1 MTVENGGNGG
11 RLESLDALRGFDMIW
26 ITGLS
31 GLVATIGLQL
41 PGGEAS
47 WLFRQ
52 MCHVEWNG
60 RHFIDTIYPLF
71 IFIAGISFPFS
82 FARQRERG
90 DSSLRM
96 HLKVLKRAALL
107 VVLGLVYNGSL
118 NGEAWPFR
126 WASVLGRIGLTWM
139 LAAFV
144 YMHTGVRT
152 RLLLVAALLAGYWAV
167 LLNCVSPLAPAGASP
182 LSLEGCFMGFLDTFL
197 TPGTFWEKGIFEP
210 SGVPMSVVSVGTA
223 LLGMTAGDI
232 VRAAR
237 WTPGRKAAVL
247 LCAGIVL
254 LAAGLCVSLSVPVNK
269 KLWTPSYTLCVGGY
283 SFLVFALFYWLID
296 VRGLRGWATPFTWV
310 GMNAIALYMMQ
321 ALVPMGA
328 VSMRLT
334 GWFAALVP
342 TAAHDVVIVAGHV
355 SLTLLAAAFLYR
367 HKVFFKV

>member
-1 MTVENGGNGG
+1 MTVENGGNDG

-26 ITGLS
+26 ITGFS

-60 RHFIDTIYPLF
+60 LHFIDTIYPLF
-71 IFIAGISFPFS
+71 IFIAGIAFPFS

-223 LLGMTAGDI
+223 LLGMTAGDSAGAGQNDAK
-232 VRAAR
+232 VASRAFTELYAYFDPKDDGQKYER
-237 WTPGRKAAVL
+237 GRAERAM
-247 LCAGIVL
+247 
-254 LAAGLCVSLSVPVNK
+254 N
-269 KLWTPSYTLCVGGY
+269 LWTGK
-283 SFLVFALFYWLID
+283 
-296 VRGLRGWATPFTWV
+296 LRKDQKFDGTVEEET
-310 GMNAIALYMMQ
+310 I
-321 ALVPMGA
+321 
-328 VSMRLT
+328 
-334 GWFAALVP
+334 
-342 TAAHDVVIVAGHV
+342 
-355 SLTLLAAAFLYR
+355 SLDED
-367 HKVFFKV
+367 

>member
-1 MTVENGGNGG
+1 MNENK
-11 RLESLDALRGFDMIW
+11 RLESLDAFRGFDMMW
-26 ITGLS
+26 IMGAS
-31 GLVATIGLQL
+31 SILVAICSLF
-41 PGGEAS
+41 PGGENCF
-47 WLFRQ
+47 LVQQ
-52 MCHVEWNG
+52 MDHVKWHG
-60 RHFIDTIYPLF
+60 LAFMDLIFPTFL
-71 IFIAGISFPFS
+71 FIAGISFPFS

-223 LLGMTAGDI
+223 LLGMTAGDSAGAGQNDAK
-232 VRAAR
+232 VASRAFTELYAYFDPKDDGQKYER
-237 WTPGRKAAVL
+237 GRAERAM
-247 LCAGIVL
+247 
-254 LAAGLCVSLSVPVNK
+254 N
-269 KLWTPSYTLCVGGY
+269 LWTGK
-283 SFLVFALFYWLID
+283 
-296 VRGLRGWATPFTWV
+296 LRKDQKFDGTVEEET
-310 GMNAIALYMMQ
+310 I
-321 ALVPMGA
+321 
-328 VSMRLT
+328 
-334 GWFAALVP
+334 
-342 TAAHDVVIVAGHV
+342 
-355 SLTLLAAAFLYR
+355 SLDED
-367 HKVFFKV
+367 

>member
-60 RHFIDTIYPLF
+60 LHFIDTIYPLF
-71 IFIAGISFPFS
+71 IFIAGIAFPFS

-167 LLNCVSPLAPAGASP
+167 LQNCVSPIAPAGASP
-182 LSLEGCFMGFLDTFL
+182 LSLEGCFMGYLDTFL

-223 LLGMTAGDI
+223 LLGMTAGDSAGGALDARTQGGGPA
-232 VRAAR
+232 VRRDRPAG
-237 WTPGRKAAVL
+237 GRAVRL
-247 LCAGIVL
+247 AFDAGEQEAVDAELHALRRRILVPRLRAFL
-254 LAAGLCVSLSVPVNK
+254 LADRREGTEGLGDAVQ
-269 KLWTPSYTLCVGGY
+269 VGGDERDR
-283 SFLVFALFYWLID
+283 ALHDAGARADGGRLD
-296 VRGLRGWATPFTWV
+296 ASHRLVRGTRADG
-310 GMNAIALYMMQ
+310 
-321 ALVPMGA
+321 GA
-328 VSMRLT
+328 
-334 GWFAALVP
+334 
-342 TAAHDVVIVAGHV
+342 
-355 SLTLLAAAFLYR
+355 
-367 HKVFFKV
+367 